1 MSSVIT
7 FRAGIAT
14 YNEDT
19 KVCEPKPMQGVIT
32 IRPSGQDEEGEDA
45 EIGAEDDYGMKFW
58 DFQWKTKDRSVK
70 EDKSLCEP
78 IELILIPGETKW
90 VHVKSCPDARMFALV
105 FSSNEKYFFWLQDKN
120 PDGLKLNEL
129 NENDK
134 IIYDKITSLLKLS
147 VEEDDTDAL
156 EANKSDEGTP
166 EADNNND
173 NDDEQNN
180 DIIMA
185 DAAA

>member
-1 MSSVIT
+1 M
-7 FRAGIAT
+7 
-14 YNEDT
+14 
-19 KVCEPKPMQGVIT
+19 
-32 IRPSGQDEEGEDA
+32 
-45 EIGAEDDYGMKFW
+45 
-58 DFQWKTKDRSVK
+58 
-70 EDKSLCEP
+70 
-78 IELILIPGETKW
+78 ILIPGETKW

>member
-19 KVCEPKPMQGVIT
+19 KMCDPKPMQGVIT
-32 IRPSGQDEEGEDA
+32 IRPSGQDEDDEDA
-45 EIGAEDDYGMKFW
+45 EVGIEDDYGMKFW
-58 DFQWKTKDRSVK
+58 DFQWKTKDRNVK

-120 PDGLKLNEL
+120 PAGLKLNEL
-129 NENDK
+129 NENDQ
-134 IIYDKITSLLKLS
+134 IIYNKITDLLKLH
-147 VEEDDTDAL
+147 VEEDDTDAM
-156 EANKSDEGTP
+156 EASNSDERTP
-166 EADNNND
+166 EADND

>member
-1 MSSVIT
+1 MSSTII

-19 KVCEPKPMQGVIT
+19 KMCEPKPMQGIVT
-32 IRPSGQDEEGEDA
+32 INPSTQDDDDEENE
-45 EIGAEDDYGMKFW
+45 YGMKFW
-58 DFQWKTKDRSVK
+58 EFHWSTKDRSVK
-70 EDKSLCEP
+70 NDKSLCEP
-78 IELILIPGETKW
+78 IQLILIPGETKW
-90 VHVKSCPDARMFALV
+90 VHVKSCPDARMFALI

-134 IIYDKITSLLKLS
+134 IIYNKITDLLK
-147 VEEDDTDAL
+147 VNGDEESEEFEEATD
-156 EANKSDEGTP
+156 KTP
-166 EADNNND
+166 EADDD
-173 NDDEQNN
+173 NDEQNN
-180 DIIMA
+180 DAIMA